1 MGRAERGR
9 EGGGG
14 ESASLS
20 TLPPPPYPLSS
31 ARNNVI
37 HSASVRTVS
46 LLDDAAAAAGGSSAA
61 AAAAVALPP
70 PPAVA
75 DGETMSISEKELTS
89 VELFPL
95 SVQHNANGR
104 FVAVVGDNEFVI
116 YTAQAL
122 RNKTFGPALDF
133 VWSAS
138 GTGDYAVRESTSRIK
153 VFKNFKE
160 THAFRPGVAAEG
172 LSGGALLGV
181 RSADTLVFYDWDSDR
196 VVRKIEVAAKG
207 VYWNDSGELVA
218 VATDDSFFVL
228 RCNRDAYLAAL
239 AGAAP
244 GSPEAAVFADEGVEA
259 AFELQH
265 TVDEKVRGGVWVG
278 DCFLYTNAASRLNYY
293 VGGEVITL
301 AHLDR
306 HMFMLG
312 YLPKEGRVYL
322 MDKTGA
328 IVSYALLLALLE
340 YQTAVV
346 RRDFAAAN
354 RILAEIPR
362 EHYNKIAKF
371 LDSQGFKAE
380 AIAVAD
386 DPDLKFELAVQLG
399 RLDMAHDL
407 LRGAPA
413 DDADAQGKWRTLM
426 DLALARSE
434 LGLAEECA
442 IAARDVSSLL
452 ILHSSTGDAEGMA
465 RLALMA
471 RVEGAANVA
480 FLALHSLGRKV
491 AALAAGSSFTS
502 RGARPGRCPRRGG
515 PVPLALEETRR
526 GDRRGGRG

>member
-1 MGRAERGR
+1 
-9 EGGGG
+9 
-14 ESASLS
+14 
-20 TLPPPPYPLSS
+20 
-31 ARNNVI
+31 
-37 HSASVRTVS
+37 VRTAAA
-46 LLDDAAAAAGGSSAA
+46 LDDETGLALAAPAPAAAAA
-61 AAAAVALPP
+61 
-70 PPAVA
+70 PAVV
-75 DGETMSISEKELTS
+75 DGEPMSVSEKELTS
-89 VELFPL
+89 VELFPV

-138 GTGDYAVRESTSRIK
+138 GTGDYAVRESTSKVK

-160 THAFRPGVAAEG
+160 VLSFRPGVAAEG

-181 RSADTLVFYDWDSDR
+181 RSTETLVFYDWDSDR

-207 VYWNDSGELVA
+207 VFWNDSGELVA
-218 VATDDSFFVL
+218 IAAEDSFFVL

-239 AGAAP
+239 AAAAP

-265 TVDEKVRGGVWVG
+265 TIDEKVRHGVWVG

-301 AHLDR
+301 AHLGR
-306 HMFMLG
+306 HMYMLG
-312 YLPKEGRVYL
+312 YLPREGRVYL

-371 LDSQGFKAE
+371 LDGQGFKAE

-386 DPDLKFELAVQLG
+386 DPDLKFDLAVQLG
-399 RLDMAHDL
+399 RLDMALQL
-407 LRGAPA
+407 LRDAAAAAADAGGAA
-413 DDADAQGKWRTLM
+413 DDGDAQAKWRTLL
-426 DLALARSE
+426 DLALARSN

-442 IAARDVSSLL
+442 LAARDVSSLL
-452 ILHSSTGDAEGMA
+452 LLYSSTGDAAGMA
-465 RLALMA
+465 RLAALA
-471 RVEGAANVA
+471 RDEGHANVA
-480 FLALHSLGRKV
+480 FLALHALGRV
-491 AALAAGSSFTS
+491 EDAAKLLADTGRNAEVSAREGARRAAGRRRYPFLQSG
-502 RGARPGRCPRRGG
+502 RRPP
-515 PVPLALEETRR
+515 P
-526 GDRRGGRG
+526 